1 MSLSDDIERLPLLR
15 APLDYTG
22 QSAVQRHNY
31 SHFLPDIGMV
41 SVLVYGREWG
51 RGESTRRD

>member
-15 APLDYTG
+15 APLDYSG

-41 SVLVYGREWG
+41 SVLVCVGG
-51 RGESTRRD
+51 GGGGEGAHRD